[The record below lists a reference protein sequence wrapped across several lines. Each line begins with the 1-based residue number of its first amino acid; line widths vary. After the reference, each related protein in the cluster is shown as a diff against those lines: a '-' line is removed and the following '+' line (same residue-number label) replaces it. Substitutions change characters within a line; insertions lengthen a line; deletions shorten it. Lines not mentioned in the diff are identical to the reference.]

1 MEKQE
6 QQRKRFMHTVNMD
19 IVEGIKNEDEFN
31 AQVVKSES
39 KSSQAESSSRRN
51 IQGSEKLRNES
62 GM

>member
-1 MEKQE
+1 
-6 QQRKRFMHTVNMD
+6 MHTVNMD